1 MEDLSTIHPS
11 LRASARLTSG
21 ITFTRRNL
29 WLVNAIFK
37 LMPGAR
43 APKGV
48 RIETVT
54 IPGPADAPKLRLR
67 LYQPESADRP
77 ASALLWLH
85 GGGYVM
91 GRPTMDD
98 RRCLNYVRGLGITVA
113 SVDYRLAPKHPFPA
127 ALDDAYAALQW
138 LAAQA
143 DELGLDPERI
153 AVGGASAG
161 GGLAAALTQLAQDR
175 GEVRPAF
182 QFLIFPM
189 LDDRTVGRADL
200 RDKRFVLWNQKSNR
214 FAWEAYLGGA
224 AGINEAPEYAAPARR
239 ADLAGLPPAWI
250 GVGAEDLF
258 YAEDAA
264 YAQRLR
270 ECGVDCVFEAVEGA
284 YHGFDVYGG
293 NKPIVRQFQA
303 AQIAA
308 LKQGLGL

>member
-1 MEDLSTIHPS
+1 M
-11 LRASARLTSG
+11 
-21 ITFTRRNL
+21 
-29 WLVNAIFK
+29 
-37 LMPGAR
+37 
-43 APKGV
+43 
-48 RIETVT
+48 
-54 IPGPADAPKLRLR
+54 
-67 LYQPESADRP
+67 
-77 ASALLWLH
+77 H

-91 GRPTMDD
+91 GRPKMDD

-143 DELGLDPERI
+143 DELGLDPDRI

-161 GGLAAALTQLAQDR
+161 GGMAAALAQLAQDR

-200 RDKRFVLWNQKSNR
+200 EDKRFVLWNQRSNR
-214 FAWEAYLGGA
+214 FAWEAYLGRPAGA
-224 AGINEAPEYAAPARR
+224 ADASRVDVAEYAAPARR
-239 ADLAGLPPAWI
+239 VDLSGLPPAWI
-250 GVGAEDLF
+250 GVGTEDLF
-258 YAEDAA
+258 YSEGAA

-270 ECGVDCVFEAVEGA
+270 DCGVDCAFEAVQGA

-293 NKPIVRQFQA
+293 DKPIVYDFRA
-303 AQIAA
+303 AQLAA
-308 LKQGLGL
+308 LRKNLYS